1 MQWFVFLF
9 LCTLLLPL
17 VRSNQINEEI
27 HSEGFKSKLWSTNR
41 TLTWKLDYDHSL
53 YDSRKTYQDIQQA
66 FDDWARYT
74 ELTFR
79 EATEGEKAD
88 FNLAFVSGDH
98 SDGTP
103 FDGPGEQV
111 SHSFLPE
118 NSYAGHIHFDS
129 TEKWSHEYD
138 GIGYNL
144 RLVAAHEIG
153 SSLGLLHSD
162 DRDSIMSLFYQV
174 ILPKEM
180 LPQQDQDS
188 IQALYGK
195 KKNPMTTA
203 PPSRHVRSAKIKK
216 SKTTKKQKQKVTKH
230 KHKQK
235 VTKHKQ
241 KQKDQDSI
249 QALYG
254 KKKNPMTTAP
264 PSRHVRSAK
273 IKKSKTTKKQKQ
285 KVTKHKHKQKVTKH
299 KQKQKV
305 TKHKQKQKVTKHKQ
319 KQKVTK
325 HKQKQKVTKHK
336 QKQKQKVTKQKQKA
350 TKQKKKQKAT
360 NKRATTET
368 QRTTTE
374 KNIKMTDER
383 QMVTFNASEQ
393 ARIVK
398 AIKGLQSDGALTEFK
413 NLSETIKLATGM
425 LPQKFIPVLQKL
437 SASYSITTKT
447 IKVGFADSCAVLS
460 KFVIKSWC
468 IIQRGMNKEEENALM
483 TLGNQLNTDF
493 KNELAKFVDLSR
505 SDLVNIYSQLL
516 LETAGNKI
524 EDLLK
529 QKDALEID
537 LLQRSEELTN
547 KSSQCGTIRG
557 KIDPIKYQQ
566 QIYNIAIRDSKAA
579 KLEMNE
585 EITRLKSQISD
596 YEQKVKQNRDTR
608 RKERGRF
615 WIFSWKVQDVHID
628 NGERIARENLNRL
641 LDRIRVLEKRL
652 NNWSSR
658 SFTEQMKKATTSLSR
673 YETMKIQ
680 LEKEHKNLKE
690 LYEQTE
696 QKFHVLIQQ
705 IDEIYRSTGTAN
717 VKSIKTVNELC
728 FALQTGSESLI
739 SACNK
744 IRTHLARIDLDPN
757 SLVDAVLDAL
767 QLINMGD
774 EYNDSTKIK
783 DIKRVLALE

>member
-1 MQWFVFLF
+1 
-9 LCTLLLPL
+9 
-17 VRSNQINEEI
+17 
-27 HSEGFKSKLWSTNR
+27 
-41 TLTWKLDYDHSL
+41 
-53 YDSRKTYQDIQQA
+53 
-66 FDDWARYT
+66 
-74 ELTFR
+74 
-79 EATEGEKAD
+79 
-88 FNLAFVSGDH
+88 
-98 SDGTP
+98 
-103 FDGPGEQV
+103 
-111 SHSFLPE
+111 
-118 NSYAGHIHFDS
+118 
-129 TEKWSHEYD
+129 
-138 GIGYNL
+138 
-144 RLVAAHEIG
+144 
-153 SSLGLLHSD
+153 
-162 DRDSIMSLFYQV
+162 
-174 ILPKEM
+174 
-180 LPQQDQDS
+180 DQDS

-216 SKTTKKQKQKVTKH
+216 SKTTKKQKVTKH
-230 KHKQK
+230 KH
-235 VTKHKQ
+235 
-241 KQKDQDSI
+241 
-249 QALYG
+249 
-254 KKKNPMTTAP
+254 
-264 PSRHVRSAK
+264 
-273 IKKSKTTKKQKQ
+273 KQ
-285 KVTKHKHKQKVTKH
+285 KVTKHKHKQKVTKQKH
-299 KQKQKV
+299 KQKQRV
-305 TKHKQKQKVTKHKQ
+305 TKHKQKQ
-319 KQKVTK
+319 
-325 HKQKQKVTKHK
+325 
-336 QKQKQKVTKQKQKA
+336 
-350 TKQKKKQKAT
+350 KQKAT

-413 NLSETIKLATGM
+413 NLSETIKLAT
-425 LPQKFIPVLQKL
+425 
-437 SASYSITTKT
+437 
-447 IKVGFADSCAVLS
+447 
-460 KFVIKSWC
+460 
-468 IIQRGMNKEEENALM
+468 
-483 TLGNQLNTDF
+483 
-493 KNELAKFVDLSR
+493 
-505 SDLVNIYSQLL
+505 
-516 LETAGNKI
+516 
-524 EDLLK
+524 
-529 QKDALEID
+529 
-537 LLQRSEELTN
+537 
-547 KSSQCGTIRG
+547 
-557 KIDPIKYQQ
+557 
-566 QIYNIAIRDSKAA
+566 A

>member
-241 KQKDQDSI
+241 KQK
-249 QALYG
+249 
-254 KKKNPMTTAP
+254 
-264 PSRHVRSAK
+264 
-273 IKKSKTTKKQKQ
+273 
-285 KVTKHKHKQKVTKH
+285 VTKHKH
-299 KQKQKV
+299 
-305 TKHKQKQKVTKHKQ
+305 
-319 KQKVTK
+319 
-325 HKQKQKVTKHK
+325 KQKVTKHK

>member
-1 MQWFVFLF
+1 
-9 LCTLLLPL
+9 
-17 VRSNQINEEI
+17 
-27 HSEGFKSKLWSTNR
+27 
-41 TLTWKLDYDHSL
+41 
-53 YDSRKTYQDIQQA
+53 
-66 FDDWARYT
+66 
-74 ELTFR
+74 
-79 EATEGEKAD
+79 
-88 FNLAFVSGDH
+88 
-98 SDGTP
+98 
-103 FDGPGEQV
+103 
-111 SHSFLPE
+111 
-118 NSYAGHIHFDS
+118 
-129 TEKWSHEYD
+129 
-138 GIGYNL
+138 
-144 RLVAAHEIG
+144 
-153 SSLGLLHSD
+153 
-162 DRDSIMSLFYQV
+162 
-174 ILPKEM
+174 
-180 LPQQDQDS
+180 
-188 IQALYGK
+188 
-195 KKNPMTTA
+195 
-203 PPSRHVRSAKIKK
+203 
-216 SKTTKKQKQKVTKH
+216 
-230 KHKQK
+230 
-235 VTKHKQ
+235 
-241 KQKDQDSI
+241 
-249 QALYG
+249 
-254 KKKNPMTTAP
+254 
-264 PSRHVRSAK
+264 
-273 IKKSKTTKKQKQ
+273 
-285 KVTKHKHKQKVTKH
+285 
-299 KQKQKV
+299 
-305 TKHKQKQKVTKHKQ
+305 
-319 KQKVTK
+319 
-325 HKQKQKVTKHK
+325 
-336 QKQKQKVTKQKQKA
+336 
-350 TKQKKKQKAT
+350 
-360 NKRATTET
+360 
-368 QRTTTE
+368 
-374 KNIKMTDER
+374 MTDER

>member
-180 LPQQDQDS
+180 LPQQ
-188 IQALYGK
+188 
-195 KKNPMTTA
+195 
-203 PPSRHVRSAKIKK
+203 
-216 SKTTKKQKQKVTKH
+216 
-230 KHKQK
+230 
-235 VTKHKQ
+235 
-241 KQKDQDSI
+241 DQDSI

>member
-230 KHKQK
+230 KH
-235 VTKHKQ
+235 
-241 KQKDQDSI
+241 
-249 QALYG
+249 
-254 KKKNPMTTAP
+254 
-264 PSRHVRSAK
+264 
-273 IKKSKTTKKQKQ
+273 
-285 KVTKHKHKQKVTKH
+285 
-299 KQKQKV
+299 
-305 TKHKQKQKVTKHKQ
+305 KQKVTKHKQ